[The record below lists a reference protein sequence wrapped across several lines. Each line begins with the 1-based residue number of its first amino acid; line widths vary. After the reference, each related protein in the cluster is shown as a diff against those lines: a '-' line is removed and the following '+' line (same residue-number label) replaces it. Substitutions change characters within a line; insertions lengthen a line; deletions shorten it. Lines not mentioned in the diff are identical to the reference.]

1 MKNLAL
7 PIFAFFLIVFASCS
21 KPTVNNVSGNWCMTD
36 YKSEESNE
44 SSDTTVETSF
54 IDADWQQTTYANGQQ
69 EKIKGN
75 LINYIP
81 SLNLKSNGYLSRV
94 VAYSYQTTMNDT
106 IFVKETLTGSWN
118 LLSND
123 ERKDN
128 DGIVLCVA
136 EKIIT
141 KGKIRNGYL
150 TIDTEDRSRYALEEN
165 YIVYKIDNYSNK
177 KMVLT
182 LDEQKTTQKIETSNI
197 ILERITDRNI
207 EKYAAKYATELLYN
221 APN

>member
-36 YKSEESNE
+36 YKSVESNE

-69 EKIKGN
+69 EKIKGK

-197 ILERITDRNI
+197 ILERII
-207 EKYAAKYATELLYN
+207 QHL
-221 APN
+221 

>member
-1 MKNLAL
+1 MKNLL
-7 PIFAFFLIVFASCS
+7 LVVFSFFLIAIIGCN
-21 KPTVNNVSGNWCMTD
+21 KPTLNKVSGDWCITK
-36 YKSEESNE
+36 YTSIESNE

-69 EKIKGN
+69 EKIKGK

>member
-36 YKSEESNE
+36 YKSVESNE

-69 EKIKGN
+69 EKIKGK